1 MLQSNNRRTAHLLER
16 EKEKETVKHKQQAFS
31 TKINQKNERVRESVQ
46 KISPEKGKWKSG
58 CWPHCLTFLE
68 TTSTH
73 AHSHKQMVFNL
84 TSGSPCTAKA
94 RENDEHRKKSSE
106 RITVKTRK
114 HVIQLK
120 CAKGIAEQSGQTIQ
134 LQRSKKS
141 RKAKQC
147 WLTLG
152 RGMDR

>member
-1 MLQSNNRRTAHLLER
+1 MREWER
-16 EKEKETVKHKQQAFS
+16 AC
-31 TKINQKNERVRESVQ
+31 VQ
-46 KISPEKGKWKSG
+46 KYLQKGKCKSG

-73 AHSHKQMVFNL
+73 AYSHKQMIFNL

-106 RITVKTRK
+106 RITMKTRK
-114 HVIQLK
+114 RVIQLK
-120 CAKGIAEQSGQTIQ
+120 RAKGIARKSVQ

-141 RKAKQC
+141 RRAKQC
-147 WLTLG
+147 WLTVSG
-152 RGMDR
+152 GMDRLEHHSYSRWKLIKDIKVYFDWPCSQMPFAFI